1 MTVYI
6 SLERSMASTVR
17 SISHLTRTELVD
29 EKLKFSVT
37 SNFPDLVASRK
48 AILGNT
54 WSETRNN

>member
-1 MTVYI
+1 MHGQMTVYI
-6 SLERSMASTVR
+6 PLERSMASTMR
-17 SISHLTRTELVD
+17 SILYLTRTELVN

-54 WSETRNN
+54 WK

>member
-1 MTVYI
+1 MHGQMTVYI

-17 SISHLTRTELVD
+17 SISHLTRTELVN

-37 SNFPDLVASRK
+37 LNFPDLVAARK

-54 WSETRNN
+54 WK

>member
-1 MTVYI
+1 MQGQMTVYI

-17 SISHLTRTELVD
+17 SKSHLTRTELVN

-37 SNFPDLVASRK
+37 LNFPDLVASRK

-54 WSETRNN
+54 WK

>member
-6 SLERSMASTVR
+6 SLEKSMASTVR

>member
-1 MTVYI
+1 MQGQMTVYI

-37 SNFPDLVASRK
+37 LNFPDLVASRK

-54 WSETRNN
+54 WK

>member
-1 MTVYI
+1 MTVYV

-54 WSETRNN
+54 WK